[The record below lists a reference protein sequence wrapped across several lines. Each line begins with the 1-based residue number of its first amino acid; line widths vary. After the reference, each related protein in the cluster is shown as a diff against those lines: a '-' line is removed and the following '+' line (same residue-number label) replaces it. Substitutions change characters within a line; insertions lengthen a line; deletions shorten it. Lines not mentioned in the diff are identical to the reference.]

1 MLRHVIRHEL
11 RSLASDRMVWV
22 ASAALLLLSGYAAH
36 VGFRSA
42 ESQRMQV
49 EAALTEEAERY
60 SGLRSTMEGIRD
72 GTVSASAFQD
82 PTRPYVAA
90 RSRGQR
96 YAVLPPSRF
105 QATAVGQ
112 SDLIPPVVP
121 VILDGADPRA
131 AREEI
136 ENPVHLL
143 SGPLDLAFLVTFLLP
158 LMALALSFDLLSRE
172 REGGTLALIL
182 SQPVS
187 LRSLVLMK
195 VTVRWGVLLL
205 LMAGSAGLALL
216 VVGAGLPAD
225 RFLIWTAIVSLYLA
239 FWVGL
244 AALVNAG
251 GGDSARNAV
260 VLAFCWLLF
269 AILLP
274 AGVQITSGLLH
285 PIPSRA
291 EIVALERDEEQQ
303 VAEEAAAVLARY
315 YDDHPELLP
324 PGSIDEVDF
333 QTQAFAVE
341 EEVRQRLAPLR
352 ERYTRQLQGQQD
364 VTRAF
369 RWISPSILVHEGL
382 LTLAG
387 TGDDRMDH
395 FEGQV
400 ASFHAQWLDFFSPL
414 IYAGA
419 RLEPEDLGRVPTWDF
434 LEQSTASLRAR
445 LLPNLLGLFVFAGA
459 VFLAAHLLVGGTGER
474 RWRP

>member
-1 MLRHVIRHEL
+1 MIRHVIRHEL
-11 RSLASDRMVWV
+11 RSLVSDRMVWV

-36 VGFRSA
+36 VGHRSV
-42 ESQRMQV
+42 EGQRMQV

-60 SGLRSTMEGIRD
+60 SGLRTTMEGIRD
-72 GTVSASAFQD
+72 GTVSPSAFQD
-82 PTRPYVAA
+82 PTRPYVAGRA
-90 RSRGQR
+90 RGQR
-96 YAVLPPSRF
+96 YAVLPPAPF
-105 QATAVGQ
+105 QASAVGQ

-143 SGPLDLAFLVTFLLP
+143 SGPLDLAFVVTFLLP
-158 LMALALSFDLLSRE
+158 LLALALSFDLLSRE

-187 LRSLVLMK
+187 IRRLVLIK
-195 VTVRWGVLLL
+195 VIVRWGALVF

-216 VVGAGLPAD
+216 VFGGGLPMD
-225 RFLIWTAIVSLYLA
+225 RFLLWTAMVGLYLA
-239 FWVGL
+239 FWIGL

-260 VLAFCWLLF
+260 VLAFCWLFF
-269 AILLP
+269 AVLVP

-291 EIVALERDEEQQ
+291 EMVALEREEVQHVQ
-303 VAEEAAAVLARY
+303 EEASAVLARY

-324 PGSIDEVDF
+324 AGSVDEVDF

-352 ERYTRQLQGQQD
+352 ERYALQLRGQQE

-387 TGDDRMDH
+387 TGDDRMGH
-395 FEGQV
+395 FDDQV
-400 ASFHAQWLDFFSPL
+400 ASFHAEWLAFFSPL

-419 RLEPEDLGRVPTWDF
+419 RLDPEDLGRVPAWEF
-434 LEQSTASLRAR
+434 REESARALRDR
-445 LLPNLLGLFVFAGA
+445 LLPNLLGLLVFAGA
-459 VFLAAHLLVGGTGER
+459 IFLATHQLMGGTGER
-474 RWRP
+474 RWKP